1 MLLYYSSIL
10 EVKTQKCLLPPEAK
24 ISQNHI
30 PFMGAGKEIISPFSF
45 STCRGHLHS
54 LHRVFSKARSMDPHF
69 SFFPVCWA
77 IFIPLLRT
85 FVIILS
91 PPGWSSKSLL
101 QQQKSTTLVSSAAI
115 VSKDSVN
122 VWSLEISTCNGFLW
136 LLLYFQCE

>member
-1 MLLYYSSIL
+1 MNLSEQTVCGWNISVLFIFWYMLLYYSSIL
-10 EVKTQKCLLPPEAK
+10 EVKTQKCLLPPKDK

-45 STCRGHLHS
+45 STCRSHLHS

-69 SFFPVCWA
+69 SVFPVCWA

-91 PPGWSSKSLL
+91 PPGWSS
-101 QQQKSTTLVSSAAI
+101 TISSATTKI
-115 VSKDSVN
+115 NDLSFICSH
-122 VWSLEISTCNGFLW
+122 S
-136 LLLYFQCE
+136 